1 MTLERVDKAIN
12 QWSPQARGSHL
23 KSLSIR
29 FQLVHKTVS
38 GGEGV
43 NASVTRP
50 KQHRKIHSHGL
61 AFDKHPSIYMF
72 S

>member
-1 MTLERVDKAIN
+1 MEGVDKAIN
-12 QWSPQARGSHL
+12 QWSLQARRGHL

-29 FQLVHKTVS
+29 FQIVHKTAS
-38 GGEGV
+38 RDEGV

-50 KQHRKIHSHGL
+50 KQHRKIHLHDL